1 MDLQELIIDYLEKK
15 LKDQTN
21 FNYAT
26 FDKYGMVTMWKKEPE
41 FVRGE
46 WDEDDL
52 EAEDIEE
59 VDLKKCIVSW
69 EF

>member
-1 MDLQELIIDYLEKK
+1 MDLQETIIAYLQEK
-15 LKDQTN
+15 LQEQTN
-21 FNYAT
+21 FNHAT
-26 FDKYGMVTMWKKEPE
+26 FDKDGMLTMWKKEPE

-52 EAEDIEE
+52 EAIDIEE

>member
-1 MDLQELIIDYLEKK
+1 MNLQELIISYLETK
-15 LKDQTN
+15 LKEQTT
-21 FNYAT
+21 FTHAT
-26 FDKYGMVTMWKKEPE
+26 FDKYGMLTMWKKEPE

-69 EF
+69 EL

>member
-1 MDLQELIIDYLEKK
+1 MNLQEIIIDYLEKK
-15 LKDQTN
+15 LKEQTN
-21 FNYAT
+21 FTHAT

-41 FVRGE
+41 FARGE